1 MQLNQQSEMGT
12 LKLSVRRSPE
22 SEYLELAAE
31 QIRHLPSVLRVDADP
46 AFGNLE
52 IIFRQ
57 PTQGLLRQIHTALQ
71 SARCTVVAGRMS

>member
-1 MQLNQQSEMGT
+1 MQLNHETEMGT
-12 LKLSVRRSPE
+12 VKLSVRRSRE

-31 QIRHLPSVLRVDADP
+31 QIRHLPSVLRVEANP

-52 IIFRQ
+52 IVFRQ

-71 SARCTVVAGRMS
+71 SAQCRVMAGRMS